1 MDPPPLKL
9 GYAPSDALARQVAE
23 RVAVN
28 ARDAGIRLDVSPLPR
43 GSRDASD
50 SGVDVSLIRG
60 RIDGPTLEQA
70 VLQCSLGFGFPANG
84 LQGRGPEEVYAA
96 ERRFLDDF
104 TTVPLV
110 NLPELVGLGPR
121 VKNWSALRWGD
132 WRLEDVWL
140 ETAKP

>member
-1 MDPPPLKL
+1 M
-9 GYAPSDALARQVAE
+9 
-23 RVAVN
+23 
-28 ARDAGIRLDVSPLPR
+28 
-43 GSRDASD
+43 
-50 SGVDVSLIRG
+50 DVSLIRA

-70 VLQCSLGFGFPANG
+70 VLQCSDWLGFPVSG
-84 LQGRGPEEVYAA
+84 LRGGALEEIYAA

-110 NLPELVGLGPR
+110 NVPELVGLGR
-121 VKNWSALRWGD
+121 RLKNWSPLRWGD